1 MTTRAQ
7 RSIATALLLL
17 WFAAAGAA
25 ADLFLFRGEFIY
37 IIPRV
42 LGDEMV
48 RLTGRDE
55 WQQFSQ
61 HTRYLDLDG
70 DGREEFVAVAFG
82 ASSGHGAQVRYRLR
96 YLDDGTRRLGR
107 WYWGVVTD
115 PQGARLFE
123 QFNL

>member
-1 MTTRAQ
+1 MTPCWLR
-7 RSIATALLLL
+7 RIAVGSLLP
-17 WFAAAGAA
+17 WFAAICVA
-25 ADLFLFRGEFIY
+25 ADVFLFRGEYIY

-42 LGDEMV
+42 LGDEMARV
-48 RLTGRDE
+48 AGRNE

-70 DGREEFVAVAFG
+70 DGSEEIIAVAFG

-96 YLDDGTRRLGR
+96 YLDDGTPRLGR

-115 PQGARLFE
+115 PQGNRLFE
-123 QFNL
+123 QFN